1 MRKPLF
7 LRAFLFALALAV
19 GVLPFLTSCTE
30 PAAQPE
36 ETPPDALSGITDA
49 VPVGPV
55 ELGNP
60 FSNYKAF
67 EDFPM
72 ARCIWE
78 LYEYED
84 KIYIGCGDGN
94 NNTAPTPIFAYN
106 PYADAYVPDDIRF
119 SLTGEVMEEWVD
131 RFFVL
136 NGTLGVLGADPA
148 VGVHGW
154 EVGTYYTL
162 ETDGWKE
169 HLFHSGT
176 HTYDFIEYEGAQFIA
191 KQTLYDGEPV
201 IRSADGGETWENVAM
216 IKDGVRQ
223 IWEEGSYI
231 RGEKFLTLNGK
242 LYLYFY
248 NTGKE
253 LGYKHFVYEYKD
265 GAFHQLPYTWPQNLD
280 IRSQMPNAASSRL
293 ENAVEFGGKVYLV
306 TGHLM
311 ATDDLSTIGRVA
323 LPEACRVQ
331 DICVTDDTLYVM
343 ASTQKELSSFE
354 TAVFATTDGETFE
367 CAARFSYPIPC
378 YSFLAMGDSFYF
390 GTGSSALT
398 EESAVDHEKLGMLLS
413 YPNLFKTK

>member
-1 MRKPLF
+1 MKQAFF
-7 LRAFLFALALAV
+7 LRLLVFVLVLFVFVMPFASSCEKQ
-19 GVLPFLTSCTE
+19 GVT
-30 PAAQPE
+30 QE
-36 ETPPDALSGITDA
+36 EMPQDALSHLTDVA
-49 VPVGPV
+49 PLEPT
-55 ELGNP
+55 ELGNVLGTY
-60 FSNYKAF
+60 SRF
-67 EDFPM
+67 EEYPM
-72 ARCIWE
+72 AKCIWE
-78 LYEYED
+78 LYEYEG
-84 KIYIGCGDGN
+84 KIYLGCGDGN
-94 NNTAPTPIFAYN
+94 NNTSPTPIYSYDPN
-106 PYADAYVPDDIRF
+106 ADAYVSFD
-119 SLTGEVMEEWVD
+119 LTGEVTEEWVD

-136 NGTLGVLGADPA
+136 DGTLGVLGADPA
-148 VGVHGW
+148 VGEYGW
-154 EVGTYYTL
+154 DEGTYYTL
-162 ETDGWKE
+162 EADGWQV

-176 HTYDFIEYEGAQFIA
+176 HTYDFVEYEGAHFIA

-354 TAVFATTDGETFE
+354 TVVFATTDGEQFE
-367 CAARFSYPIPC
+367 VAARFSYPIPC
-378 YSFLAMGDSFYF
+378 YSFLPYGDKLYF

-398 EESAVDHEKLGMLLS
+398 ETSAADHEKLGMLLS
-413 YPNLFKTK
+413 YPNLFKTE